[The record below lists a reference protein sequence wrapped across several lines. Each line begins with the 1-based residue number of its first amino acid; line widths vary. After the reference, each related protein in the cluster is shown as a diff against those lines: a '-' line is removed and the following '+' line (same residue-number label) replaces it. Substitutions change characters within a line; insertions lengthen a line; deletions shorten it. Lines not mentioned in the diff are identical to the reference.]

1 MDNCYK
7 RIISGWVLNVNRNL
21 LINNKLIMINSIEPR
36 TAIKIITTGNY
47 SEVKVIS
54 CINDGFKD
62 DFDW

>member
-1 MDNCYK
+1 M
-7 RIISGWVLNVNRNL
+7 
-21 LINNKLIMINSIEPR
+21 MINGMESR

-62 DFDW
+62 DFDWQFK

>member
-1 MDNCYK
+1 M
-7 RIISGWVLNVNRNL
+7 LNGNRKLSKND
-21 LINNKLIMINSIEPR
+21 KLITINSIEPR

-62 DFDW
+62 DFDWQFK